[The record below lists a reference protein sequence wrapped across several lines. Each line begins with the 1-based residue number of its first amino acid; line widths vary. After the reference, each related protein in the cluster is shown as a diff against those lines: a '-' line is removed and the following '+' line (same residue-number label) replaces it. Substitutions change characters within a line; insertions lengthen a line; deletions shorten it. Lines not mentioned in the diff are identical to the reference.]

1 MAKKKSNPHS
11 DTTKPPKP
19 QDRAPIDDIHSEK
32 LDSLKSLN
40 AMLLKE
46 TVERRNQVDSLTQ
59 ANSALESELTRCN
72 SELSGWTEQAV
83 MLEIEKGVANRF
95 VEVQV
100 VEMVEKVE
108 GFVRDLN
115 RVNLAKSEIERVK
128 NVKEVEIEGLKN
140 KLSALEGEIGEERFI
155 LSRVCEERDAVRAQ
169 VEERVRVEN
178 ALRVKV
184 DEAEKRERDA
194 LEKLE
199 KFKGDYDGLV
209 EAKASVETKME
220 SVVRE
225 KALVEKRLVVLNG
238 LVDRL
243 KMDVNK
249 ISEQKKLVEDERDVQ
264 EKKKNELQSSVD
276 GLNELV
282 RKLEQG
288 KAQLVNEVVELEK
301 KCVGSL
307 DKEVKMRA
315 EFDVLAKEKQE
326 MEVEIERLTK
336 EKSLVAKDLDD
347 ALNSLRKQNLKVD
360 QLDKEKTKIIDAKNQ
375 AETDVIKLKEQLEE
389 LKNTVKT
396 LEKVSIA
403 QTDKINELEA
413 EKSRY
418 IAASD
423 QATKERNNV
432 RASLDGEKEKVK
444 NLTEKISKIEKD
456 MEDMQKK
463 LSKMQKETEKL
474 VAEKKDLEKSRAV
487 LEKDILAIKKSLAKT
502 QKDYED
508 TEGKLKVSEANSRKI
523 LKILKNT
530 SSICNSK
537 EDKNKG
543 IDKETAFGEE
553 IKHHVT
559 EVEAIKKAFKE
570 KESVADEMK
579 KQLELLKVR
588 VAKAD
593 KGKSF
598 WTMVSSAT
606 TLLAAVSLAY
616 VARGGY

>member
-108 GFVRDLN
+108 GF
-115 RVNLAKSEIERVK
+115 
-128 NVKEVEIEGLKN
+128 
-140 KLSALEGEIGEERFI
+140 
-155 LSRVCEERDAVRAQ
+155 
-169 VEERVRVEN
+169 
-178 ALRVKV
+178 
-184 DEAEKRERDA
+184 
-194 LEKLE
+194 
-199 KFKGDYDGLV
+199 
-209 EAKASVETKME
+209 
-220 SVVRE
+220 
-225 KALVEKRLVVLNG
+225 
-238 LVDRL
+238 
-243 KMDVNK
+243 
-249 ISEQKKLVEDERDVQ
+249 LVEDERDVQ

-432 RASLDGEKEKVK
+432 RATLDGEKEKVK

>member
-19 QDRAPIDDIHSEK
+19 QDQSPIDDTHSEK

-72 SELSGWTEQAV
+72 SELSAWTEQAV

-128 NVKEVEIEGLKN
+128 SVKEVEIEGLKN

-178 ALRVKV
+178 ALRAKV
-184 DEAEKRERDA
+184 DEVEKRERDA

-199 KFKGDYDGLV
+199 KVKGDYDGLV
-209 EAKASVETKME
+209 EANASVEMKME

-225 KALVEKRLVVLNG
+225 KDLVEKRLVVSNG

-288 KAQLVNEVVELEK
+288 KAQLLNEVVELEK

-347 ALNSLRKQNLKVD
+347 ALNSLRKQNLNID

-396 LEKVSIA
+396 LEKAGIA
-403 QTDKINELEA
+403 QTDKIKELEA

-432 RASLDGEKEKVK
+432 QASLDGEKEKVK

-474 VAEKKDLEKSRAV
+474 VAEKKNLEKSRAV